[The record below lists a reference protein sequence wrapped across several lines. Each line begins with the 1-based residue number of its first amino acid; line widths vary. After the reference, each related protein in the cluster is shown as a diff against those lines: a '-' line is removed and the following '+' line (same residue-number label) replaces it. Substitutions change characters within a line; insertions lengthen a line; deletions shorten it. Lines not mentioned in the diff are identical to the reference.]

1 MMEGIYLLCACGC
14 PLTHFEDA
22 PVGEQASDEGH
33 SVWVLAES
41 ISLEVQQEDLVRDG
55 QLDQRHLLGGGA
67 AKGGLPLHVQ
77 ADHASVLCGRP
88 PKKQTNNK
96 STRLKRC
103 CGETA
108 KEATS
113 AVWELQGGPEGSNCP
128 TY

>member
-1 MMEGIYLLCACGC
+1 MMGGVYLLCACGC

-88 PKKQTNNK
+88 PKKQTTK
-96 STRLKRC
+96 AQDSRDAVVKQ
-103 CGETA
+103 A